1 MMRKATLLVLA
12 AALLLLSGEGF
23 YRAVRGRVAVDTT
36 CEDLVRGGLPAPRV
50 RVTGCNIFYGGIGYR
65 GRNGTIDELY
75 LPVQPLDAQ
84 GMPARIV
91 ISSRD
96 AGALAIAGRVL
107 GAGPVTTREQSLEAM
122 QKVVAHLGLAT
133 EFTGLARTG
142 SIDRLQSRRI
152 LSGLP
157 VAVADN
163 AVILDL
169 NGAPDFLRPVMALTA
184 GGLLAL
190 LAFWPLHRQSR
201 TAVAPN
207 TSALSATHELA
218 FVEASENFA
227 PQALARA
234 ARRRS
239 TQVALPRLLLLA
251 LGVENGP
258 DAIETAPPLGSRQEV
273 TEILVGVIR
282 DLAPAGMPNVLAR
295 PDGSVRIDLGLREP
309 VATAVVVA
317 RGEAGV
323 ALVKEVLLMTGWRAF
338 APNTGL
344 FVSVDDLDAV
354 AALAAEDPL

>member
-12 AALLLLSGEGF
+12 AALLLFSGEGF
-23 YRAVRGRVAVDTT
+23 YRAVRGRVAVDAT

-65 GRNGTIDELY
+65 GRNGAIDELY
-75 LPVQPLDAQ
+75 LPVQPPDAQ

-122 QKVVAHLGLAT
+122 QKVVAHLGLTT

-142 SIDRLQSRRI
+142 SIDRLRSRRI

-169 NGAPDFLRPVMALTA
+169 NGAPDFLRPVIALMA

-201 TAVAPN
+201 TAVAAG
-207 TSALSATHELA
+207 TSAPPASHETRVRRSVREFRAASARPRSQAPLDPGRAAAAPAARAGRGERARRHRDGAAARL
-218 FVEASENFA
+218 EAGGHRDSCRCHPRSGTDGNAERPGA
-227 PQALARA
+227 ARRIGPDSISACASQSPQRWSSRA
-234 ARRRS
+234 ARPAWRS
-239 TQVALPRLLLLA
+239 
-251 LGVENGP
+251 
-258 DAIETAPPLGSRQEV
+258 SRK
-273 TEILVGVIR
+273 
-282 DLAPAGMPNVLAR
+282 
-295 PDGSVRIDLGLREP
+295 SC
-309 VATAVVVA
+309 
-317 RGEAGV
+317 
-323 ALVKEVLLMTGWRAF
+323 
-338 APNTGL
+338 
-344 FVSVDDLDAV
+344 
-354 AALAAEDPL
+354 